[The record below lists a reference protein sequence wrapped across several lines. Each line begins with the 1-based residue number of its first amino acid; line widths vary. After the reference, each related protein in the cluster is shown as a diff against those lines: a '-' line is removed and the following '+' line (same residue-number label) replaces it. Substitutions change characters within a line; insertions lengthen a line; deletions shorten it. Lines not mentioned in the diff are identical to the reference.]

1 MKDISENTKA
11 ILLLTAPLIVSKKAE
26 RAKILTLKEYNV
38 LARSLH
44 ALGCQPHDLLGS
56 DLGSILPKLSSS
68 FDSLRLE
75 GLLNRGFLLGQ
86 ALTEWQ
92 RRSIWIVSRADA
104 AYPKRLKARLRD
116 QAPPVL
122 YGCGESS
129 LLEQGGLAVVGSRK
143 ISEDLRIYT
152 ENVGALAAEAHIP
165 IVSGAARGI
174 DSSAMGGALENGGTV
189 IGVMADSLGRAA
201 LAKANRK
208 ALLERKLVL
217 ISAYDPSAGFNVGNA
232 MQRNKAIY
240 ALADA
245 GLVVTS
251 DFNKGGTWT
260 GAIEQLERLHFVP
273 VFIRNEEDSG
283 QGSSALIQRGGIKWP
298 EPKNGEQLHS
308 VITNAVSEKS
318 KEPHIE
324 QLGLLVNEDAPKY
337 PNEPNFEEPD
347 PLQKE
352 DADPKCAADRLM
364 EAVTEILLD
373 ILRKPTKPNDV
384 AEILNI
390 SKTQSTLWLKELVK
404 KGNVEKLSKPVRYQ
418 TTKDSD
424 RLL

>member
-26 RAKILTLKEYNV
+26 RAKTLTLKEYNV

-44 ALGCQPHDLLGS
+44 ALGCQPHDLLGA
-56 DLGSILPKLSSS
+56 DLESILPKVPSS

-86 ALTEWQ
+86 ALAEWQ

-104 AYPKRLKARLRD
+104 AYPERLKSRLRE

-122 YGCGESS
+122 YGCGESA
-129 LLEQGGLAVVGSRK
+129 LLDKGGLAVVGSRN
-143 ISEDLRIYT
+143 ISEELRIYAKK
-152 ENVGALAAEAHIP
+152 VGALAAEAHIP

-174 DSSAMGGALENGGTV
+174 DSSAMGGALEKGGTV
-189 IGVMADSLGRAA
+189 VGVMADSLGRAA
-201 LAKANRK
+201 LAKANRE

-217 ISAYDPSAGFNVGNA
+217 ISAYDPSAGFNAGNA

-240 ALADA
+240 ALADT

-273 VFIRNEEDSG
+273 IFIRNREDSE
-283 QGSSALIQRGGIKWP
+283 QGTVALIHRGGIKWP
-298 EPKNGEQLHS
+298 EPKNGEQLLS

-318 KEPHIE
+318 KKPNVE
-324 QLGLLVNEDAPKY
+324 QLGLRVSEDAPEY
-337 PNEPNFEEPD
+337 PIVPELVKPEPST
-347 PLQKE
+347 KE
-352 DADPKCAADRLM
+352 DADSKNAADRLM

-373 ILRKPTKPNDV
+373 ILRTPTKPDDV
-384 AEILNI
+384 ADILNI
-390 SKTQSTLWLKELVK
+390 SKMQSNLWLKTLVK
-404 KGNVEKLSKPVRYQ
+404 KGKVEKLFKPVRYQ
-418 TTKDSD
+418 TTSNS
-424 RLL
+424 R